1 MTKAHA
7 QGRDV
12 PRTLD
17 EACDPRQVALAM
29 APPLRRAGR
38 LGLAA
43 AALIVQVLSAQA
55 QAPEL
60 SPADAAAHVGQ
71 KVTICG
77 VVEDARYLQEA
88 RTQPTF
94 LNFGGKFP
102 QHQFT
107 AVIFGKD
114 RAAFGSPEST
124 YLGKRLCVWGPVTL
138 FKGKPQIV
146 LKTIAQIDEV
156 EK

>member
-1 MTKAHA
+1 MRLVFSSYFCRTAPRILAPRIRHA
-7 QGRDV
+7 GTV
-12 PRTLD
+12 
-17 EACDPRQVALAM
+17 
-29 APPLRRAGR
+29 
-38 LGLAA
+38 GLATI
-43 AALIVQVLSAQA
+43 ALIVQAVSA

-77 VVEDARYLQEA
+77 VVEDARYLESA

-146 LKTIAQIDEV
+146 LKTIAQIDDV

>member
-1 MTKAHA
+1 MMRLVFWNLSSST
-7 QGRDV
+7 V
-12 PRTLD
+12 PAIL
-17 EACDPRQVALAM
+17 
-29 APPLRRAGR
+29 APPILRAGT

-43 AALIVQVLSAQA
+43 IALFIQVVSAQA

-77 VVEDARYLQEA
+77 VVEDARFLEGA

-102 QHQFT
+102 RHQFT